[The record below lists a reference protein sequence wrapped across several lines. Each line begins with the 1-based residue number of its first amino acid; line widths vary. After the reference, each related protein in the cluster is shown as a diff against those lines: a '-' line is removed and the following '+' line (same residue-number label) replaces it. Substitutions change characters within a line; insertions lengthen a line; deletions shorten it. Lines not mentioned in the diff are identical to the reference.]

1 MKTTGKTVNIPILEI
16 SEQERAENK
25 LTPESVDAGARLLR
39 EAGLV
44 VIESV
49 IDRDWIAELDV
60 AMENVLS
67 NEENGYE
74 GEHPMLKMPFMD
86 PRIIDSPFAMP
97 ILKAAMGEKVFAYLP
112 YGCNSHTSR

>member
-16 SEQERAENK
+16 SNQERAENK

-60 AMENVLS
+60 AMETVLS

-74 GEHPMLKMPFMD
+74 DEAPY
-86 PRIIDSPFAMP
+86 
-97 ILKAAMGEKVFAYLP
+97 AANAFHGP
-112 YGCNSHTSR
+112 THH